1 MLLKLA
7 AMDDW
12 EPPRPWSAD
21 IILALKHYPAP
32 AAVSASVCMCV
43 CVPPVLFVLVQTSG
57 WSCHLQLGGQEKR
70 REGQKETER
79 E

>member
-32 AAVSASVCMCV
+32 AAVSTSVCMCV
-43 CVPPVLFVLVQTSG
+43 CVYLLYYLSLSKLLDGVAICG
-57 WSCHLQLGGQEKR
+57 
-70 REGQKETER
+70 
-79 E
+79 